1 MIVSPGNAFS
11 WPKTS
16 LEPLSEGGCKD
27 DAFEGMT
34 RRVELERPESAV
46 VWRCGEM
53 CRVRSE
59 EMSVV
64 RALARF

>member
-1 MIVSPGNAFS
+1 M
-11 WPKTS
+11 
-16 LEPLSEGGCKD
+16 EPLSEGGCKD
-27 DAFEGMT
+27 DTFEGMT
-34 RRVELERPESAV
+34 RRVELERPESVV

-53 CRVRSE
+53 FCVRSE